1 MGRIVENSRV
11 VDGFQ
16 FSGVGLER
24 LEATEYTL
32 AVLAVDTSASVEEFA
47 DEMEKAVAA
56 ILDAAKR
63 SPRGE
68 NILFRIT
75 EFNGNAG
82 VNELQGFAPLQEVEV
97 TELRP
102 QGMTPLYDGIQ
113 DAIVAVENYAE
124 DLAEADYLINAIL
137 VVITDGWENASR
149 QAKRV
154 DIKKRLAKL
163 RNNDEVLES
172 TRVILVGVNAD
183 EAEDDLRALAK
194 TLGLDQFVA
203 LPDASEETL
212 GKLAG
217 FVSASVVAQSQAL
230 GSGGPSRPVALE
242 L

>member
-1 MGRIVENSRV
+1 MGKIVENSRV

-32 AVLAVDTSASVEEFA
+32 VVLSVDTSASVEEFA
-47 DEMEKAVAA
+47 GEMEKAIAA
-56 ILDAAKR
+56 IVEAAKN
-63 SPRGE
+63 SARGE
-68 NILFRIT
+68 NILLRIT
-75 EFNGNAG
+75 EFNGYNG

-97 TELRP
+97 PELRP

-113 DAIVAVENYAE
+113 DAIVATANYAE
-124 DLAEADYLINAIL
+124 DLAEADYLVNAIL

-149 QAKRV
+149 KARRA
-154 DIKKRLAKL
+154 DIKKKLAEL
-163 RNNDEVLES
+163 RNDEEVLES
-172 TRVILVGVNAD
+172 ARVILIGVNAD
-183 EAEDDLRALAK
+183 EAEDELKELARV
-194 TLGLDQFVA
+194 LGLDQFVA

-230 GSGGPSRPVALE
+230 GSGGPSQPVELE